1 MQKLRFLSLA
11 VSMAMASLIDTKKV
25 TKDFLESEI
34 AETKYTRIS
43 PRTTHCL
50 ITTRS
55 GCEFTGESTVA
66 DEGNFDEE
74 LGKQYAYQQAFE
86 SMYEPYGFLLR
97 YVTQNKVQSE
107 DELSELEADITYM
120 ANCASLEDLT
130 ILLED
135 GLDDEAQAQKAVA
148 IVKEYF
154 KDEAD
159 TLVAFGNA

>member
-11 VSMAMASLIDTKKV
+11 VSCAMVAMLDAKKV

-50 ITTRS
+50 ITTHS
-55 GCEFTGESTVA
+55 GMEFTGESTVA
-66 DEGNFDEE
+66 DESNFDEE

-97 YVTQNKVQSE
+97 YITQNKAQSE
-107 DELSELEADITYM
+107 DEVSELEDSIKYM
-120 ANCASLEDLT
+120 TNCASLEDLT

-135 GLDDEAQAQKAVA
+135 GLDDETQAQKAVA
-148 IVKEYF
+148 IVKDYF

-159 TLVAFGNA
+159 TLVHFGNA